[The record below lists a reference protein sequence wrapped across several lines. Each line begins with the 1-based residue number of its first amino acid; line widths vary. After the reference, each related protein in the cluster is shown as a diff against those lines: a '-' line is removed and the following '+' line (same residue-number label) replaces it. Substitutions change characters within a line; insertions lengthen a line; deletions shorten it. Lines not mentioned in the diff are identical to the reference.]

1 MQHMVHTTVFPSYVL
16 APVTKTSY
24 NEIKQLF
31 LLNKKGKLW
40 DYKPHIYCQKN
51 FGFQIPKS
59 LTPLLKFLHYEVIFS
74 VVFKH
79 DRPGN
84 CNLFL

>member
-1 MQHMVHTTVFPSYVL
+1 MVHLAVFPSYML

-31 LLNKKGKLW
+31 LLNKKGKLLY
-40 DYKPHIYCQKN
+40 YKPHIYCQKN

-59 LTPLLKFLHYEVIFS
+59 LNSLLNFLHYKVIFS
-74 VVFKH
+74 VVFKR
-79 DRPGN
+79 DCLGN
-84 CNLFL
+84 CNLFI

>member
-1 MQHMVHTTVFPSYVL
+1 MVHIAVFPSYML
-16 APVTKTSY
+16 APVTKTFY

-31 LLNKKGKLW
+31 LLNKKGKLL

-51 FGFQIPKS
+51 FGFQIPES

-74 VVFKH
+74 AVFK
-79 DRPGN
+79 RESPGS
-84 CNLFL
+84 CNLFI